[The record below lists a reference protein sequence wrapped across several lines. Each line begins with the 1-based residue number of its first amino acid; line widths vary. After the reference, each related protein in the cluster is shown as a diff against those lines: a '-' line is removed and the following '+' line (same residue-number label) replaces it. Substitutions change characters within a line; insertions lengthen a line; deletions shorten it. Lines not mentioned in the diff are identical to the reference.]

1 MCSIS
6 FWLCNSKT
14 KIVSFVTVQV
24 LTFSVS
30 VTGILTLICMCL
42 VVFADCGI
50 TDHEIAFLA
59 KGIQVR

>member
-1 MCSIS
+1 M
-6 FWLCNSKT
+6 
-14 KIVSFVTVQV
+14 
-24 LTFSVS
+24 FSVC
-30 VTGILTLICMCL
+30 VAGILTLICMCL